1 MPYARLLDL
10 PKNSVTLLHS
20 LVGGNE
26 FTAFVVAGEGAD
38 MENVNA
44 IAMLSISTYVLDDYY
59 ILKMSFSFKTY
70 ENSFSC
76 FYMRRTALNMIFKR
90 CMMYYS
96 MISL

>member
-1 MPYARLLDL
+1 MYIAGSFICTTDTYTWCGRQQCASHMPYARLLDL

-44 IAMLSISTYVLDDYY
+44 IAMLSISIY
-59 ILKMSFSFKTY
+59 
-70 ENSFSC
+70 
-76 FYMRRTALNMIFKR
+76 
-90 CMMYYS
+90 
-96 MISL
+96 

>member
-44 IAMLSISTYVLDDYY
+44 IAIAMLSISTYVLDDYY
-59 ILKMSFSFKTY
+59 ILKMSF
-70 ENSFSC
+70 
-76 FYMRRTALNMIFKR
+76 
-90 CMMYYS
+90 
-96 MISL
+96 

>member
-26 FTAFVVAGEGAD
+26 FSAFVVAGEGAD

-44 IAMLSISTYVLDDYY
+44 IAMLSISIY
-59 ILKMSFSFKTY
+59 
-70 ENSFSC
+70 
-76 FYMRRTALNMIFKR
+76 
-90 CMMYYS
+90 
-96 MISL
+96 

>member
-1 MPYARLLDL
+1 MYIAGSFICTTDTYTRGVVGRQQCASHMPYARLLDL

-44 IAMLSISTYVLDDYY
+44 IAMLSISIY
-59 ILKMSFSFKTY
+59 
-70 ENSFSC
+70 
-76 FYMRRTALNMIFKR
+76 
-90 CMMYYS
+90 
-96 MISL
+96 

>member
-44 IAMLSISTYVLDDYY
+44 ISMLSISTYVLDDYY
-59 ILKMSFSFKTY
+59 ILKMSF
-70 ENSFSC
+70 
-76 FYMRRTALNMIFKR
+76 
-90 CMMYYS
+90 
-96 MISL
+96 